1 MEERCFR
8 PPPPGGLLPVPGPA
22 TGAAVI
28 NSRWLSTP
36 MSSMAGARVRTGCVV
51 LLRGSAVHRDVRV
64 RLFVGA
70 WLGMLRA

>member
-8 PPPPGGLLPVPGPA
+8 PLPLGGLLSVPVPA
-22 TGAAVI
+22 AGAAV

-36 MSSMAGARVRTGCVV
+36 ISMAGAGCA
-51 LLRGSAVHRDVRV
+51 LDASSFCAVHRDVRV

-70 WLGMLRA
+70 WLGVLRA